1 MNRLSGKIT
10 VIKSNGHLSLVEI
23 SIKDDLFKS
32 IIIETQESAPFLKA
46 GIPINI
52 MFKETEVSVA
62 KELSG
67 RISLQNKIDC
77 TIENIER
84 GELLSKVILNYK
96 GSVVVSV
103 ITTGAVEQLELS
115 PGDKVKALI
124 KTNEMI
130 ITP

>member
-1 MNRLSGKIT
+1 M
-10 VIKSNGHLSLVEI
+10 EI

-32 IIIETQESAPFLKA
+32 IIIETPESAPFLKA

-124 KTNEMI
+124 KTNEVI